1 MTGPGARPRRRP
13 GVLLIALGL
22 LLLAGDLGLVAFDAA
37 AGIPSADRKPVVG
50 QLAAVGGSPALGRL
64 PLLSPVAAAGL
75 AGLLAALVLA
85 AAIGVLRRR
94 RSAWVTVML
103 LAAALLTVNLV
114 AAVVDTADHLT
125 MALAV
130 LTVFYLNRRDV
141 QRAFEPHAGSARH
154 AGSGEA

>member
-1 MTGPGARPRRRP
+1 MTGPGARPRPRP

-37 AGIPSADRKPVVG
+37 AGVQSADGTPVVG
-50 QLAAVGGSPALGRL
+50 QLAALGRL

-75 AGLLAALVLA
+75 AGLLAVLVLA

-125 MALAV
+125 MVVAV

-141 QRAFEPHAGSARH
+141 QRAFEPHAGSAGY
-154 AGSGEA
+154 AGAGEA

>member
-22 LLLAGDLGLVAFDAA
+22 LLLAGDLGLVAFDVA

-50 QLAAVGGSPALGRL
+50 QLAALGRL